1 MAMHRK
7 SILRVVS
14 KILIPLIMLFA
25 LYVQFHGDFGPGGG
39 FQAGVIFAAAFILHA
54 LIFGVESARAVLP
67 DRVARTMLAG
77 GVLLYASVGVVG
89 LLKGGNYL
97 NYSVL
102 SRDPVHGQH
111 LGILLIELGVGITVC
126 AAMIMIFMTF
136 ASRDKDQ
143 AAHMGDDL

>member
-1 MAMHRK
+1 M
-7 SILRVVS
+7 
-14 KILIPLIMLFA
+14 P
-25 LYVQFHGDFGPGGG
+25 
-39 FQAGVIFAAAFILHA
+39 
-54 LIFGVESARAVLP
+54 
-67 DRVARTMLAG
+67 AG
-77 GVLLYASVGVVG
+77 GVLLYAGGVVG

-143 AAHMGDDL
+143 AAHMETTCDGTRAV

>member
-77 GVLLYASVGVVG
+77 GVLLYAGVGVVG